1 MKSCRFS
8 CFFALEGYLR
18 AARVESWL
26 GWIFSF
32 FFGCIFL
39 GLPSLERT
47 AIASVAFSFATAS
60 IFVLNQYF
68 DREEDQKNLIKSN
81 LPIAS
86 GKMMPQT
93 ALIFSFLLVISCLV
107 LTVFVDVNLAPLF
120 LVYLALWTAYSAP
133 PFRLKAVPTVDFI
146 ISGIGAGLLPFLI
159 GVSVSRPPIINILI
173 ILLSAIPLML
183 AHCSGH
189 VLQALGDYE
198 ADRKVGVQTFV
209 VKHGKKKGAALM
221 GLLSLATGAFPFIY
235 AGFGLF
241 SPSYIPLFFIPLPF
255 CIPIARCYVNVLK
268 DPTTENVV
276 ALHKTLRNWGVL
288 IMFVVGIY
296 VLAGKIL
303 AF

>member
-1 MKSCRFS
+1 MKSFRFS

-26 GWIFSF
+26 GWFFSF

-93 ALIFSFLLVISCLV
+93 ALIFSFLLITSCLA
-107 LTVFVDVNLAPLF
+107 LTVFTDVNLAPLF
-120 LVYLALWTAYSAP
+120 LIYLALWTAYSAP

-198 ADRKVGVQTFV
+198 ADRKAGVQTFV
-209 VKHGKKKGAALM
+209 VKHGRKKGAALM

-235 AGFGLF
+235 TGFGLF

-276 ALHKTLRNWGVL
+276 ALHKTLRKWGVL
-288 IMFVVGIY
+288 IMFVVEIY